1 MSILIFIGDI
11 MTERFKGIAAS
22 DGVAIGKVYL
32 FEKTQIELNE
42 ENILAS
48 EVENELN
55 RLNKAIQE
63 YSDELKNRKTT
74 TDAENEVRNAHIE
87 LVSDPSLVEM
97 TTDKIQNSLFNAEFA
112 LHSTIQE
119 MAFVFEMMDDAY
131 LKERAAD
138 YRDIGENIM
147 YKLKGITPKN
157 LSSLDDNYIIV
168 AEELTPTDTST
179 MDKAHV
185 LGLVMELGGKTSHSS
200 IIAQT
205 LGIPAVVGMKD
216 IRSKLKNDDLII
228 LDALEGV
235 VILNPDEK
243 TVLDYEAK
251 FASMKASKE
260 LAEKYKFEKPVTLD
274 GKSLEVVSNI
284 GGIEDLKLALEDG
297 AEGVGLF
304 RTEFLYMEGD
314 DFPTEDD
321 QFAVYK
327 EAAELLEGKP
337 LIIRTLDI
345 GGDKGLKYFEFPK
358 EENPFL
364 GWRALRIGFD
374 RKDILRTQLRAILR
388 ASAFGNVKILL
399 PMIISV
405 KEIQTV
411 QEYIEEF
418 KDELRQEG
426 HDFNENI
433 EVGIMI
439 ETPASVFV
447 AEDLIQNCDFFS
459 IGTNDLTQYILAVD
473 RGNEKISHLYDYF
486 NPAVLRAIK
495 QVIDASHK
503 YGKWT
508 GMCGSMSS
516 DVQATYL
523 LLGMGLDEFS
533 AVSSKVGLIK
543 SVINN
548 ANLSEAQQFAQKALS
563 LSQLDD
569 IRVLLKEKN
578 DEFHS

>member
-1 MSILIFIGDI
+1 
-11 MTERFKGIAAS
+11 MTKRFKGIAAS

-32 FEKTQIELNE
+32 FEKTEIILNE
-42 ENILAS
+42 ENIHES
-48 EVENELN
+48 DVEKELN
-55 RLNKAIQE
+55 SLNNAIEE
-63 YSDELKNRKTT
+63 YSNELKNRETT

-87 LVSDPSLVEM
+87 LVSDPSLIEM
-97 TTDKIQNSLFNAEFA
+97 ASDKIKNSLQNAELA

-119 MAFVFEMMDDAY
+119 MASVFEMLDDEY
-131 LKERAAD
+131 LRERAAD

-147 YKLKGITPKN
+147 YKLKGITPKT
-157 LSSLDDNYIIV
+157 LSSLDDDYIIV

-179 MDKAHV
+179 MDKDHV

-216 IRSKLKNDDLII
+216 IRSNLKNDDFII

-235 VILNPDEK
+235 VIVNPDEK
-243 TVLDYEAK
+243 TIADYEAK
-251 FASMKASKE
+251 FASIKANKE

-274 GKSLEVVSNI
+274 GRSVEVVSNI

-304 RTEFLYMEGD
+304 RTEFLYMEGN
-314 DFPTEDD
+314 DFPTEEY
-321 QFAVYK
+321 QFSVYK

-345 GGDKGLKYFEFPK
+345 GGDKGLDYFEFPK

-388 ASAFGNVKILL
+388 ASAFGDVKILL

-405 KEIQTV
+405 QEIQTV

-418 KDELRQEG
+418 KSELREEG

-503 YGKWT
+503 HGKWT
-508 GMCGSMSS
+508 GMCGSMAS

-543 SVINN
+543 SVVNN
-548 ANLSEAQQFAQKALS
+548 ANLSEAQQFAEKALS

>member
-1 MSILIFIGDI
+1 
-11 MTERFKGIAAS
+11 MTKRFKGIAAS

-32 FEKTQIELNE
+32 FEKTEIILNE
-42 ENILAS
+42 ENIHES
-48 EVENELN
+48 DVEKELN
-55 RLNKAIQE
+55 SLNSAIEE
-63 YSDELKNRKTT
+63 YSNELKNRETT

-87 LVSDPSLVEM
+87 LVSDPSLIEM
-97 TTDKIQNSLFNAEFA
+97 ASDKIKNSLQNAELA

-119 MAFVFEMMDDAY
+119 MASVFEMLDDEY
-131 LKERAAD
+131 LRERAAD

-147 YKLKGITPKN
+147 YKLKGIVPKT
-157 LSSLDDNYIIV
+157 LSSLDDDYIIV

-179 MDKAHV
+179 MDKDHV

-216 IRSKLKNDDLII
+216 IRSNLKNDDFII

-235 VILNPDEK
+235 VIVNPDEK
-243 TVLDYEAK
+243 TIADYEAK
-251 FASMKASKE
+251 FASIKANKE

-274 GKSLEVVSNI
+274 GRSVEVVSNI

-304 RTEFLYMEGD
+304 RTEFLYMEGN
-314 DFPTEDD
+314 DFPTEEY
-321 QFAVYK
+321 QFSVYK

-345 GGDKGLKYFEFPK
+345 GGDKGLDYFEFPK

-388 ASAFGNVKILL
+388 ASAFGDVKILL

-405 KEIQTV
+405 QEIQTV

-418 KDELRQEG
+418 KSELRDEG

-508 GMCGSMSS
+508 GMCGSMAS

-533 AVSSKVGLIK
+533 SVSSKVGLIK

-548 ANLSEAQQFAQKALS
+548 AKLSEAEKFAEKILS
-563 LSQLDD
+563 LSQIDD
-569 IRVLLKEKN
+569 IRVLLKEKD
-578 DEFHS
+578 DELHS

>member
-1 MSILIFIGDI
+1 
-11 MTERFKGIAAS
+11 MTKRFKGIAAS

-32 FEKTQIELNE
+32 FEKTEIILNE
-42 ENILAS
+42 ENIHES
-48 EVENELN
+48 DVEKELN
-55 RLNKAIQE
+55 SLNRAIKE
-63 YSDELKNRKTT
+63 YSNELKNRETT
-74 TDAENEVRNAHIE
+74 TDAEDEVRNAHIE
-87 LVSDPSLVEM
+87 LVSDPSLIEM
-97 TTDKIQNSLFNAEFA
+97 ASDKIKNSLQNAELA
-112 LHSTIQE
+112 LHTTIQE
-119 MAFVFEMMDDAY
+119 MASVFEMLDDEY
-131 LKERAAD
+131 LRERAAD

-147 YKLKGITPKN
+147 YKLKGIAPKT
-157 LSSLDDNYIIV
+157 LSSLDDDYIIV

-179 MDKAHV
+179 MDKDHV

-216 IRSKLKNDDLII
+216 IRSNLKNDDFII

-235 VILNPDEK
+235 VIVNPDEK
-243 TVLDYEAK
+243 TIADYEAK
-251 FASMKASKE
+251 FASIKANKE

-274 GKSLEVVSNI
+274 GRSVEVVSNI

-304 RTEFLYMEGD
+304 RTEFLYMEGN
-314 DFPTEDD
+314 DFPTEEY
-321 QFAVYK
+321 QFSVYK

-345 GGDKGLKYFEFPK
+345 GGDKGLDYFEFPK

-388 ASAFGNVKILL
+388 ASAFGDVKILL

-405 KEIQTV
+405 QEIQTV

-418 KDELRQEG
+418 KSELRDEG

-508 GMCGSMSS
+508 GMCGSMAS

-533 AVSSKVGLIK
+533 SVSSKVGLIK

-548 ANLSEAQQFAQKALS
+548 AKLSEAEKFAEKVLS
-563 LSQLDD
+563 LSQIDD
-569 IRVLLKEKN
+569 IRVLLKEKD
-578 DEFHS
+578 DELHS

>member
-1 MSILIFIGDI
+1 
-11 MTERFKGIAAS
+11 MTKRFKGIAAS

-32 FEKTQIELNE
+32 FEKTEIILNE
-42 ENILAS
+42 ENIHES
-48 EVENELN
+48 DVEKELN
-55 RLNKAIQE
+55 SLNSAIEE
-63 YSDELKNRKTT
+63 YSNELKNRETT
-74 TDAENEVRNAHIE
+74 TDAEDEVRNAHIE
-87 LVSDPSLVEM
+87 LVSDPSLIEM
-97 TTDKIQNSLFNAEFA
+97 ASDKIKNSLQNAELA

-119 MAFVFEMMDDAY
+119 MASVFEMLDDEY
-131 LKERAAD
+131 LRERAAD

-147 YKLKGITPKN
+147 YKLKGIAPKT
-157 LSSLDDNYIIV
+157 LSSLDDDYIIV

-179 MDKAHV
+179 MDKDHV

-216 IRSKLKNDDLII
+216 IRSNLKNDDFII

-235 VILNPDEK
+235 VIVNPDEK
-243 TVLDYEAK
+243 TIADYEAK
-251 FASMKASKE
+251 FASIKANKE

-274 GKSLEVVSNI
+274 GRSVEVVSNI

-304 RTEFLYMEGD
+304 RTEFLYMEGN
-314 DFPTEDD
+314 DFPTEEY
-321 QFAVYK
+321 QFSVYK

-345 GGDKGLKYFEFPK
+345 GGDKGLDYFEFPK

-388 ASAFGNVKILL
+388 ASAFGDVKILL

-405 KEIQTV
+405 QEIQTV

-418 KDELRQEG
+418 KSELRDEG

-508 GMCGSMSS
+508 GMCGSMAS

-533 AVSSKVGLIK
+533 SVSSKVGLIK

-548 ANLSEAQQFAQKALS
+548 AKLSEAEKFAEKVLS
-563 LSQLDD
+563 LSQIDD
-569 IRVLLKEKN
+569 IRVLLKEKD
-578 DEFHS
+578 DELHS

>member
-1 MSILIFIGDI
+1 
-11 MTERFKGIAAS
+11 MTKRFKGIAAS

-32 FEKTQIELNE
+32 FEKTEIILNE
-42 ENILAS
+42 ENIHES
-48 EVENELN
+48 DVEKELN
-55 RLNKAIQE
+55 SLNSAIEE
-63 YSDELKNRKTT
+63 YSNELKNRETT

-87 LVSDPSLVEM
+87 LVSDPSLIEM
-97 TTDKIQNSLFNAEFA
+97 ASDKIKNSLQNAELA

-119 MAFVFEMMDDAY
+119 MASVFEMLDDEY
-131 LKERAAD
+131 LRERAAD

-147 YKLKGITPKN
+147 YKLKGIEPKT
-157 LSSLDDNYIIV
+157 LSSLDDDYIIV

-179 MDKAHV
+179 MDKDHV

-216 IRSKLKNDDLII
+216 IRSNLKNDDFII

-235 VILNPDEK
+235 VIVNPDEK
-243 TVLDYEAK
+243 TIADYEAK
-251 FASMKASKE
+251 FASIKANKE

-274 GKSLEVVSNI
+274 GRLVEVVSNI

-304 RTEFLYMEGD
+304 RTEFLYMEGN
-314 DFPTEDD
+314 DFPTEEY
-321 QFAVYK
+321 QFSVYK

-345 GGDKGLKYFEFPK
+345 GGDKGLDYFEFPK

-388 ASAFGNVKILL
+388 ASAFGDVKILL

-405 KEIQTV
+405 QEIQTV

-418 KDELRQEG
+418 KSELRDEG

-495 QVIDASHK
+495 QVIDAASIMFILSF
-503 YGKWT
+503 T
-508 GMCGSMSS
+508 
-516 DVQATYL
+516 D
-523 LLGMGLDEFS
+523 S
-533 AVSSKVGLIK
+533 A
-543 SVINN
+543 
-548 ANLSEAQQFAQKALS
+548 S
-563 LSQLDD
+563 L
-569 IRVLLKEKN
+569 
-578 DEFHS
+578 

>member
-1 MSILIFIGDI
+1 
-11 MTERFKGIAAS
+11 MTKRFKGIAAS

-32 FEKTQIELNE
+32 FEKTEIILNE
-42 ENILAS
+42 ENIHES
-48 EVENELN
+48 DVEKELN
-55 RLNKAIQE
+55 SLNSAIEE
-63 YSDELKNRKTT
+63 YSNELKNRETT

-87 LVSDPSLVEM
+87 LVSDPSLIEM
-97 TTDKIQNSLFNAEFA
+97 ASDKIKNSLQNAELA

-119 MAFVFEMMDDAY
+119 MASVFEMLDDEY
-131 LKERAAD
+131 LRERAAD

-147 YKLKGITPKN
+147 YKLKGIVPKT
-157 LSSLDDNYIIV
+157 LSSLYDDYIIV

-179 MDKAHV
+179 MDKDHV

-216 IRSKLKNDDLII
+216 IRSNLKNDDFII

-235 VILNPDEK
+235 VIVNPDEK
-243 TVLDYEAK
+243 TIADYEAK
-251 FASMKASKE
+251 FASIKANKE

-274 GKSLEVVSNI
+274 GRSVEVVSNI

-304 RTEFLYMEGD
+304 RTEFLYMEGN
-314 DFPTEDD
+314 DFPTEEY
-321 QFAVYK
+321 QFSVYK

-345 GGDKGLKYFEFPK
+345 GGDKGLDYFEFPK

-388 ASAFGNVKILL
+388 ASAFGDVKILL

-405 KEIQTV
+405 QEIQTV

-418 KDELRQEG
+418 KSELRDEG

-508 GMCGSMSS
+508 GMCGSMAS

-533 AVSSKVGLIK
+533 SVSSKVGLIK

-548 ANLSEAQQFAQKALS
+548 AKLSEAEKFAEKVLS
-563 LSQLDD
+563 LSQIDD
-569 IRVLLKEKN
+569 IRVLLKEKD
-578 DEFHS
+578 DELHS

>member
-1 MSILIFIGDI
+1 
-11 MTERFKGIAAS
+11 MTKRFKGIAAS

-32 FEKTQIELNE
+32 FEKTEIILNE
-42 ENILAS
+42 ENIHES
-48 EVENELN
+48 DVEKELN
-55 RLNKAIQE
+55 SLNRAIEE
-63 YSDELKNRKTT
+63 YSNELKNRETT
-74 TDAENEVRNAHIE
+74 TDAEDEVRNAHIE
-87 LVSDPSLVEM
+87 LVSDPSLIEM
-97 TTDKIQNSLFNAEFA
+97 ASDKIKNSLQNAELA

-119 MAFVFEMMDDAY
+119 MASVFEMLDDEY
-131 LKERAAD
+131 LRERAAD

-147 YKLKGITPKN
+147 YKLKGIAPKT
-157 LSSLDDNYIIV
+157 LSSLDDDYIIV

-179 MDKAHV
+179 MDKDHV

-216 IRSKLKNDDLII
+216 IRSNLKNDDFII

-235 VILNPDEK
+235 VIVNPDEK
-243 TVLDYEAK
+243 TIADYEAK
-251 FASMKASKE
+251 FASIKANKE

-274 GKSLEVVSNI
+274 GRSVEVVSNI

-304 RTEFLYMEGD
+304 RTEFLYMEGN
-314 DFPTEDD
+314 DFPTEEY
-321 QFAVYK
+321 QFSVYK

-345 GGDKGLKYFEFPK
+345 GGDKGLDYFEFPK

-388 ASAFGNVKILL
+388 ASAFGDVKILL

-405 KEIQTV
+405 QEIQTV

-418 KDELRQEG
+418 KSELRDEG

-473 RGNEKISHLYDYF
+473 RGN
-486 NPAVLRAIK
+486 
-495 QVIDASHK
+495 
-503 YGKWT
+503 
-508 GMCGSMSS
+508 
-516 DVQATYL
+516 
-523 LLGMGLDEFS
+523 
-533 AVSSKVGLIK
+533 
-543 SVINN
+543 
-548 ANLSEAQQFAQKALS
+548 
-563 LSQLDD
+563 
-569 IRVLLKEKN
+569 
-578 DEFHS
+578 

>member
-1 MSILIFIGDI
+1 
-11 MTERFKGIAAS
+11 MTKRFKGIAAS

-32 FEKTQIELNE
+32 FEKTEIILNE
-42 ENILAS
+42 ENIHES
-48 EVENELN
+48 DVVKELN
-55 RLNKAIQE
+55 SLNNAIEE
-63 YSDELKNRKTT
+63 YSNELKNRETT

-87 LVSDPSLVEM
+87 LVSDPSLIEM
-97 TTDKIQNSLFNAEFA
+97 ASDKIKNSLQNAELA
-112 LHSTIQE
+112 LHTTIQE
-119 MAFVFEMMDDAY
+119 MASVFEMLDDEY
-131 LKERAAD
+131 LRERAAD

-147 YKLKGITPKN
+147 YKLKGITPKT
-157 LSSLDDNYIIV
+157 LSSLDDDYIIV

-179 MDKAHV
+179 MDKDHV

-216 IRSKLKNDDLII
+216 IRSNLKNDDFII

-235 VILNPDEK
+235 VIVNPDEK
-243 TVLDYEAK
+243 TIADYEAK
-251 FASMKASKE
+251 FASIKANKE

-274 GKSLEVVSNI
+274 GRSVEVVSNI

-304 RTEFLYMEGD
+304 RTEFLYMEGN
-314 DFPTEDD
+314 DFPTEEY
-321 QFAVYK
+321 QFSVYK

-345 GGDKGLKYFEFPK
+345 GGDKGLDYFEFPK

-388 ASAFGNVKILL
+388 ASAFGDVKILL

-405 KEIQTV
+405 QEIQTV

-418 KDELRQEG
+418 KSELREEG

-508 GMCGSMSS
+508 GMCGSMAS

-533 AVSSKVGLIK
+533 SVSSKVGLIK

-548 ANLSEAQQFAQKALS
+548 GKLSEAEKFAEKVLS

-569 IRVLLKEKN
+569 IRVLLKEKD
-578 DEFHS
+578 DELHS

>member
-1 MSILIFIGDI
+1 

-32 FEKTQIELNE
+32 FEKTEIHISKEFIEDS
-42 ENILAS
+42 NIDS
-48 EVENELN
+48 EISKLE
-55 RLNKAIQE
+55 KAIEE
-63 YSDELKNRKTT
+63 YSKDLKNRVTST
-74 TDAENEVRNAHIE
+74 ETEEEVRNAHIE
-87 LVSDPSLVEM
+87 LVSDPSLVDM
-97 TTDKIQNSLFNAEFA
+97 SSDKIKNSLYNAEMA
-112 LHSTIQE
+112 LDETIQE
-119 MAFVFEMMDDAY
+119 MAQVFEMMDDAY

-147 YKLKGITPKN
+147 YKLKGIVPKS
-157 LSSLDDNYIIV
+157 LASLDDDYIIV
-168 AEELTPTDTST
+168 SEELTPTDTST
-179 MDKAHV
+179 MDKSHV
-185 LGLVMELGGKTSHSS
+185 IGLAMDLGGKTSHSS

-216 IRSKLKNDDLII
+216 ITSKLKNDDLII

-235 VILNPDEK
+235 IIVNPDEK

-251 FASMKASKE
+251 FASIKANKE
-260 LAEKYKFEKPVTLD
+260 LAEKYKFEDAITLD
-274 GKSLEVVSNI
+274 GKEIEVVCNI
-284 GGIEDLKLALEDG
+284 GGISDLKQGLEDG
-297 AEGVGLF
+297 ANGSGLF
-304 RTEFLYMEGD
+304 RTEFLYMESD
-314 DFPTEDD
+314 DFPTEDQ
-321 QFAVYK
+321 QFEVYK

-345 GGDKGLKYFEFPK
+345 GGDKGLNYFEFPK

-388 ASAFGNVKILL
+388 ASEFGNVKILL
-399 PMIISV
+399 PMVISV

-418 KDELRQEG
+418 KEELRNEG
-426 HDFNENI
+426 IEFDENI
-433 EVGIMI
+433 QVGIMI

-447 AEDLIQNCDFFS
+447 AEDLIKYCDFFS

-495 QVIDASHK
+495 KVIDASHNE
-503 YGKWT
+503 GKWT

-516 DVQATYL
+516 DLQATYL
-523 LLGMGLDEFS
+523 LLGLGLDEFS
-533 AVSSKVGLIK
+533 AVSAKIGNIK
-543 SVINN
+543 SIINN
-548 ANLSEAQQFAQKALS
+548 AKLEDAQLFANKVLS
-563 LSQLDD
+563 LAQLDD

-578 DEFHS
+578 DELNS

>member
-1 MSILIFIGDI
+1 
-11 MTERFKGIAAS
+11 MTKRFKGIAAS

-32 FEKTQIELNE
+32 FEKTEIILNE
-42 ENILAS
+42 ENIHES
-48 EVENELN
+48 DVEKELN
-55 RLNKAIQE
+55 SLNSAIEE
-63 YSDELKNRKTT
+63 YSNELKNRETT

-87 LVSDPSLVEM
+87 LVSDPSLIEM
-97 TTDKIQNSLFNAEFA
+97 ASDKIKNSLQNAELA

-119 MAFVFEMMDDAY
+119 MASVFEMLDDEY
-131 LKERAAD
+131 LRERAAD

-147 YKLKGITPKN
+147 YKLKGIVPKT
-157 LSSLDDNYIIV
+157 LSSLDDDYIIV

-179 MDKAHV
+179 MDKDHV

-216 IRSKLKNDDLII
+216 IRSNLKNDDFII

-235 VILNPDEK
+235 VIVNPDEK
-243 TVLDYEAK
+243 TIADYEAK
-251 FASMKASKE
+251 FASIKANKE

-274 GKSLEVVSNI
+274 GRSVEVVSNI

-304 RTEFLYMEGD
+304 RTEFLYMEGN
-314 DFPTEDD
+314 DFPTEEY
-321 QFAVYK
+321 QFSVYK

-345 GGDKGLKYFEFPK
+345 GGDKGLDYFEFPK

-388 ASAFGNVKILL
+388 ASAFGDVKILL

-405 KEIQTV
+405 QEIQTV

-418 KDELRQEG
+418 KSELRDEG

-508 GMCGSMSS
+508 GMCGSMAS

-533 AVSSKVGLIK
+533 SVSSKVGLIK

-548 ANLSEAQQFAQKALS
+548 AKLSEAEKFAEKVLS
-563 LSQLDD
+563 LSQIDD
-569 IRVLLKEKN
+569 IRVLLKEKD
-578 DEFHS
+578 DELHS

>member
-1 MSILIFIGDI
+1 
-11 MTERFKGIAAS
+11 MTKRFKGIAAS

-32 FEKTQIELNE
+32 FEKTEIILNE
-42 ENILAS
+42 ENIHES
-48 EVENELN
+48 DVEKELN
-55 RLNKAIQE
+55 SLNSAIEE
-63 YSDELKNRKTT
+63 YSNELKNRETT

-87 LVSDPSLVEM
+87 LVSDPSLIEM
-97 TTDKIQNSLFNAEFA
+97 ASDKIKNSLQNAELA

-119 MAFVFEMMDDAY
+119 MASVFEMLDDEY
-131 LKERAAD
+131 LRERAAD

-147 YKLKGITPKN
+147 YKLKGIAPKT
-157 LSSLDDNYIIV
+157 LSSLDDDYIIV

-179 MDKAHV
+179 MDKDHV

-216 IRSKLKNDDLII
+216 IRSNLKNDDFII

-235 VILNPDEK
+235 VIVNPDEK
-243 TVLDYEAK
+243 TIADYEAK
-251 FASMKASKE
+251 FASIKANKE

-274 GKSLEVVSNI
+274 GRSVEVVSNI

-304 RTEFLYMEGD
+304 RTEFLYMEGN
-314 DFPTEDD
+314 DFPTEEY
-321 QFAVYK
+321 QFSVYK

-345 GGDKGLKYFEFPK
+345 GGDKGLDYFEFPK

-388 ASAFGNVKILL
+388 ASAFGDVKILL

-405 KEIQTV
+405 QEIQTV

-418 KDELRQEG
+418 KSELREEG

-508 GMCGSMSS
+508 GMCGSMAS

-533 AVSSKVGLIK
+533 SVSSKVGLIK

-548 ANLSEAQQFAQKALS
+548 AKLSEAEKFAEKVLS
-563 LSQLDD
+563 LSQIDD
-569 IRVLLKEKN
+569 IRVLLKEKD
-578 DEFHS
+578 DELHS